1 MIAHMN
7 IVTDVILPLALAFI
21 MFVLGLGLTGG
32 DFLKVIKQPRDFFVG
47 AFSQIILLPIIAF
60 ILVKI
65 WPIAPELAIGV
76 MIIAAAPGGVTSNLL
91 TSFAKGDV
99 ALSISLTA
107 IISLLCVITIPFIVL
122 TSVGLLND
130 SNITQDISLFSMSRD
145 MFLIVTMPVILGM
158 LIRRFASGVTL
169 KFEPIAKK
177 ISIVLFVLVLLGA
190 IAAEREN
197 VISYFA
203 QAGLITFVLNVV
215 MMIVAYCVAKLLASG
230 MKQKKCITIEC
241 GLQNGTLAIFVATS
255 IFGGGMYVIP
265 AATYSLIMFATSL
278 ILYISL
284 EKLFNKD
291 RQTNLIFIKIIIKV
305 P

>member
-1 MIAHMN
+1 MG
-7 IVTDVILPLALAFI
+7 IVIDVFLPLALAFI
-21 MFVLGLGLTGG
+21 MFVLGLGLTGN
-32 DFLKVIKQPRDFFVG
+32 DFLRVAKQPRDFFVG

-99 ALSISLTA
+99 ALSVSLTA

-122 TSVGLLND
+122 TSVGLLAD
-130 SNITQDISLFSMSRD
+130 SSITQDISLIGIARN
-145 MFLIVTMPVILGM
+145 MFLIVTVPVILGM
-158 LIRRFASGVTL
+158 LFRRFASAIALT
-169 KFEPIAKK
+169 FEPIAKK
-177 ISIVLFVLVLLGA
+177 ISTVLFVLVLLGA

-197 VISYFA
+197 VVSYFA
-203 QAGLITFVLNVV
+203 QAGLITLVLNVV
-215 MMIVAYCVAKLLASG
+215 MMVVAYLVAQSLASG
-230 MKQKKCITIEC
+230 TKQKKCITIEC

-255 IFGGGMYVIP
+255 IFGGGMYVVP

-278 ILYISL
+278 IFVFLVRKTI
-284 EKLFNKD
+284 
-291 RQTNLIFIKIIIKV
+291 
-305 P
+305 

>member
-1 MIAHMN
+1 MN

-21 MFVLGLGLTGG
+21 MFVLGLGLTGA
-32 DFLKVIKQPRDFFVG
+32 DFLRVVKQPRDFFVG
-47 AFSQIILLPIIAF
+47 SFSQIILLPIIAF
-60 ILVKI
+60 LLIKI

-107 IISLLCVITIPFIVL
+107 IISLICVFTIPFIVL
-122 TSVGLLND
+122 TSVDLLDVSGVDPN
-130 SNITQDISLFSMSRD
+130 ISLVSMSRD
-145 MFLIVTMPVILGM
+145 MFLIVTVPVILGM
-158 LIRRFASGVTL
+158 ILIKISYGITSKL
-169 KFEPIAKK
+169 EPIAKK
-177 ISIVLFVLVLLGA
+177 ISIILFILVLLGA

-197 VISYFA
+197 VVSYFA
-203 QAGLITFVLNVV
+203 QAGLITLVLNVV
-215 MMIVAYCVAKLLASG
+215 MMIVAYYVAQLLASG
-230 MKQKKCITIEC
+230 TKQKKCITIEC

-278 ILYISL
+278 IFVYLV
-284 EKLFNKD
+284 K
-291 RQTNLIFIKIIIKV
+291 KV
-305 P
+305 S

>member
-1 MIAHMN
+1 MN

-21 MFVLGLGLTGG
+21 MFVLGLGLTGA
-32 DFLKVIKQPRDFFVG
+32 DFLRVIKQPRDFFVG
-47 AFSQIILLPIIAF
+47 ALSQIILLPIIAF

-122 TSVGLLND
+122 TSVELLGG

-145 MFLIVTMPVILGM
+145 MFLIVTVPVILGM
-158 LIRRFASGVTL
+158 LLRKFSSGVAL
-169 KFEPIAKK
+169 KLEPIAKK
-177 ISIVLFVLVLLGA
+177 VSIILFVLVLLGA

-203 QAGLITFVLNVV
+203 QAGLITLILNVV
-215 MMIVAYCVAKLLASG
+215 MMIVAYYVAQSLASG
-230 MKQKKCITIEC
+230 TRQKKCITIEC

-278 ILYISL
+278 IFVYLVR
-284 EKLFNKD
+284 K
-291 RQTNLIFIKIIIKV
+291 TV
-305 P
+305 

>member
-1 MIAHMN
+1 MN

-32 DFLKVIKQPRDFFVG
+32 DFLRVIKQPRDFFVG

-60 ILVKI
+60 ILVKV
-65 WPIAPELAIGV
+65 WPVAPELAIGV

-107 IISLLCVITIPFIVL
+107 IISLLCVITFPFIVL
-122 TSVGLLND
+122 TSVGLLSD
-130 SNITQDISLFSMSRD
+130 TNIAQDISLFNMSRD
-145 MFLIVTMPVILGM
+145 MFLIVTVPVILGM
-158 LIRRFASGVTL
+158 LLRRFASGTAL
-169 KFEPIAKK
+169 KCEPIAKK
-177 ISIVLFVLVLLGA
+177 ISIALFVIVLLCA

-203 QAGLITFVLNVV
+203 QAGLITLLLNVI
-215 MMIVAYCVAKLLASG
+215 MMIVAYYVAHLLASG
-230 MKQKKCITIEC
+230 KEQKKCITIEC

-278 ILYISL
+278 IFVYLVRNTS
-284 EKLFNKD
+284 
-291 RQTNLIFIKIIIKV
+291 
-305 P
+305 

>member
-21 MFVLGLGLTGG
+21 MFVLGLGLTGS
-32 DFLKVIKQPRDFFVG
+32 DFLRVVKQPRDFFVG

-91 TSFAKGDV
+91 TSLAKGDV

-122 TSVGLLND
+122 TSVGLLSD
-130 SNITQDISLFSMSRD
+130 SSITQDISLFSMSRD
-145 MFLIVTMPVILGM
+145 MFLIVTVPVILGM
-158 LIRRFASGVTL
+158 LLRKFSSGVAL
-169 KFEPIAKK
+169 KLEPIAKK
-177 ISIVLFVLVLLGA
+177 ISIVLFILVLLGA

-197 VISYFA
+197 VISYFV

-215 MMIVAYCVAKLLASG
+215 MMIVGYCVAKLLASG

-278 ILYISL
+278 IFVYLV
-284 EKLFNKD
+284 
-291 RQTNLIFIKIIIKV
+291 RKIV
-305 P
+305 

>member
-1 MIAHMN
+1 MG
-7 IVTDVILPLALAFI
+7 IVIDVFLPLALAFI
-21 MFVLGLGLTGG
+21 MFALGLGLTGN
-32 DFLKVIKQPRDFFVG
+32 DFLRVAKQPRDFFVG

-99 ALSISLTA
+99 ALSVSLTA

-122 TSVGLLND
+122 TSVGLLAD
-130 SNITQDISLFSMSRD
+130 SSITQDISLIGIARN
-145 MFLIVTMPVILGM
+145 MFLIVTVPVILGM
-158 LIRRFASGVTL
+158 LFRRFASGIAST
-169 KFEPIAKK
+169 FEPIAKK
-177 ISIVLFVLVLLGA
+177 ISTVLFVLVLLGA

-197 VISYFA
+197 VVSYFA
-203 QAGLITFVLNVV
+203 QAGLITLVLNVV
-215 MMIVAYCVAKLLASG
+215 MMVVAYLVAQSLASG
-230 MKQKKCITIEC
+230 TKQKKCITIEC

-278 ILYISL
+278 IFVFLVRKTI
-284 EKLFNKD
+284 
-291 RQTNLIFIKIIIKV
+291 
-305 P
+305 

>member
-1 MIAHMN
+1 MN

-21 MFVLGLGLTGG
+21 MFALGLGLTGS
-32 DFLKVIKQPRDFFVG
+32 DFLRVIKQPRDFFVG
-47 AFSQIILLPIIAF
+47 AFSQIIILPIIAF

-91 TSFAKGDV
+91 TYFAKGDV

-107 IISLLCVITIPFIVL
+107 IISLLCVFTIPFIVL
-122 TSVGLLND
+122 TSVGLLGD
-130 SNITQDISLFSMSRD
+130 SSTPQNISLFAMSRD
-145 MFLIVTMPVILGM
+145 MFLIVTAPVILGM
-158 LIRRFASGVTL
+158 LLRRFASGFAL

-177 ISIVLFVLVLLGA
+177 VSAVLFVLVLLGA

-203 QAGLITFVLNVV
+203 QAGLITLILNVV
-215 MMIVAYCVAKLLASG
+215 MMVLAYYIARLLATGSA
-230 MKQKKCITIEC
+230 QKKCITIEC

-278 ILYISL
+278 IFIY
-284 EKLFNKD
+284 
-291 RQTNLIFIKIIIKV
+291 LIRKTV
-305 P
+305 

>member
-1 MIAHMN
+1 MN
-7 IVTDVILPLALAFI
+7 IVTDVVLPLALAFI
-21 MFVLGLGLTGG
+21 MFVLGLGLTGA
-32 DFLKVIKQPRDFFVG
+32 DFLRVIKQPRDFFVG

-60 ILVKI
+60 ILVMI

-122 TSVGLLND
+122 TSVGLLGD
-130 SNITQDISLFSMSRD
+130 SNIPQDISLLSMSRD
-145 MFLIVTMPVILGM
+145 MFLIVTVPVILGM
-158 LIRRFASGVTL
+158 LLRRFASGIAL

-203 QAGLITFVLNVV
+203 QAGLITLVLNVV
-215 MMIVAYCVAKLLASG
+215 MMVVAYFVAQSLASG
-230 MKQKKCITIEC
+230 TKQKKCITIEC

-278 ILYISL
+278 IFVYLVR
-284 EKLFNKD
+284 K
-291 RQTNLIFIKIIIKV
+291 TA
-305 P
+305 

>member
-1 MIAHMN
+1 MN

-21 MFVLGLGLTGG
+21 MFVLGLGLTGA
-32 DFLKVIKQPRDFFVG
+32 DFLRVIKQPRDFFVG
-47 AFSQIILLPIIAF
+47 ALSQVILLPIIAF

-122 TSVGLLND
+122 TSVGLLSD
-130 SNITQDISLFSMSRD
+130 SNIIGNISLASMSRD
-145 MFLIVTMPVILGM
+145 MFLIVTVPVIIGM
-158 LIRRFASGVTL
+158 LLRRFISGAAL
-169 KFEPIAKK
+169 KFEPIARK

-197 VISYFA
+197 VVSYFA
-203 QAGLITFVLNVV
+203 QAGLITLVLNVV
-215 MMIVAYCVAKLLASG
+215 MMVVAYYVAQLLASG
-230 MKQKKCITIEC
+230 KEQKKCITIEC

-255 IFGGGMYVIP
+255 IFGGGIYVIP

-278 ILYISL
+278 IFVFLVR
-284 EKLFNKD
+284 K
-291 RQTNLIFIKIIIKV
+291 TV
-305 P
+305 

>member
-21 MFVLGLGLTGG
+21 MFVLGLGLTGS
-32 DFLKVIKQPRDFFVG
+32 DFLRVVKQPRDFFVG

-91 TSFAKGDV
+91 TSLAKGDV

-122 TSVGLLND
+122 TSVGLLSD
-130 SNITQDISLFSMSRD
+130 SSITQDISLFSMSRD
-145 MFLIVTMPVILGM
+145 MFLIVTVPVILGM
-158 LIRRFASGVTL
+158 LIRSFASGAAL

-278 ILYISL
+278 MFVYLVR
-284 EKLFNKD
+284 K
-291 RQTNLIFIKIIIKV
+291 T

>member
-1 MIAHMN
+1 MN
-7 IVTDVILPLALAFI
+7 IVTDVVLPLALAFI
-21 MFVLGLGLTGG
+21 MFVLGLGLTGA
-32 DFLKVIKQPRDFFVG
+32 DFLRVIKQPRDFFVG

-60 ILVKI
+60 ILVMI
-65 WPIAPELAIGV
+65 WPVAPELAIGV

-122 TSVGLLND
+122 TSVGLLGD
-130 SNITQDISLFSMSRD
+130 SNISQDISLFSMSRD
-145 MFLIVTMPVILGM
+145 MFLIVTVPVILGM
-158 LIRRFASGVTL
+158 LFRRFTSGIAL

-203 QAGLITFVLNVV
+203 QAGLITLVLNVV
-215 MMIVAYCVAKLLASG
+215 MMVVAYYVAKFLSSG
-230 MKQKKCITIEC
+230 TKQRKCITIEC

-255 IFGGGMYVIP
+255 IFGGGAYVIP

-278 ILYISL
+278 IFVYLVR
-284 EKLFNKD
+284 K
-291 RQTNLIFIKIIIKV
+291 TV
-305 P
+305 

>member
-1 MIAHMN
+1 MN

-21 MFVLGLGLTGG
+21 MFVLGLGLTGA
-32 DFLKVIKQPRDFFVG
+32 DFLRVIKQPRDFFVG
-47 AFSQIILLPIIAF
+47 ALSQIILLPIIAF

-122 TSVGLLND
+122 TSVGLLSD
-130 SNITQDISLFSMSRD
+130 SNIIGNISLASMSRD
-145 MFLIVTMPVILGM
+145 MFLIVTVPVIIGM
-158 LIRRFASGVTL
+158 LLRRFISGAAL
-169 KFEPIAKK
+169 KFEPIARK

-197 VISYFA
+197 VVSYFA
-203 QAGLITFVLNVV
+203 QAGLITLVLNVV
-215 MMIVAYCVAKLLASG
+215 MMVVAYYVAQLLASG
-230 MKQKKCITIEC
+230 KEQKKCITIEC

-255 IFGGGMYVIP
+255 IFGGGIYVIP

-278 ILYISL
+278 IFVYLVR
-284 EKLFNKD
+284 K
-291 RQTNLIFIKIIIKV
+291 TV
-305 P
+305 